1 MKNNPILL
9 LLLISLGVGL
19 FYYNNSKPIVPPIKP
34 IKSDTKTSPNT
45 SYFKVVKNEPI
56 ITKKQLI
63 GIICKPVEE
72 IIHSPINGKVANIN
86 RGKFESGDLLV
97 RLENDFLF
105 KSLSDNK
112 IEFKKRL
119 SLFLNEVKK
128 ERKKMWKKYIS
139 TISPEKVLIA
149 FPTDYNNEEKELLKK
164 NDCFRLYNQLV
175 DQENEMESYFILA
188 KKPGRLNKIFVKKGD
203 YITSKDTLATTSY
216 DIPLLVKSAVSKG
229 IVNEIQSFQKADYLN
244 ENKAVGTGM
253 FFYLDKSN
261 RDNRNKVYYTF
272 QPNKNFN
279 FKYGDSIKLLLNNQE
294 VYSCFK
300 LEKKLLRVD
309 SSIILYNKSKKK
321 VKVVQ
326 SSKNFFYVNGLQDG
340 DSILLNQD

>member
-56 ITKKQLI
+56 ITKKQLV

-72 IIHSPINGKVANIN
+72 IIHSPINGKVAYIN

-139 TISPEKVLIA
+139 KISPEKVLIS
-149 FPTDYNNEEKELLKK
+149 FPTDFNNEEKELLQK

-188 KKPGRLNKIFVKKGD
+188 KKPGRLNTIFVKEGD
-203 YITSKDTLATTSY
+203 YITHKDTLAITNY
-216 DIPLLVKSAVSKG
+216 NIPLLVKSIISKEKNND
-229 IVNEIQSFQKADYLN
+229 IKSYKKANYLH
-244 ENKAVGTGM
+244 ENKAVGTGD
-253 FFYLDKSN
+253 FFYQDKSN
-261 RDNRNKVYYTF
+261 RNNKLYYTF

-279 FKYGDSIKLLLNNQE
+279 FKYGDSIKLSLIKQKA
-294 VYSCFK
+294 YSCFK
-300 LEKKLLRVD
+300 LKKELLRVD

-321 VKVVQ
+321 VNVVQ
-326 SSKNFFYVNGLQDG
+326 SSKDFFYVMGLKDG
-340 DSILLNQD
+340 DSILLNKD